1 MVRAVRGTAACRLR
15 LAALDGREG
24 HQGQPCR
31 GRALGVQFPLHRRE
45 CRSRRDPPEGVPAIL
60 THQDEFDAW
69 LAAPMEEALTLQRP
83 LPDGAL
89 QVVVRGE
96 KEDAAA

>member
-1 MVRAVRGTAACRLR
+1 
-15 LAALDGREG
+15 
-24 HQGQPCR
+24 
-31 GRALGVQFPLHRRE
+31 
-45 CRSRRDPPEGVPAIL
+45 VPAIL